1 VKKSISQS
9 ICLFVWKYLVVCVWE
24 ERRESQAKRR
34 EEKRRVAKGKVLRI
48 LACNFG
54 VEGKFCSFKDWR
66 RGGRRREGGREENLE
81 DEIVLRFFSFL
92 ISVSFVINPVQ
103 GGGGGDFE

>member
-1 VKKSISQS
+1 VSG
-9 ICLFVWKYLVVCVWE
+9 
-24 ERRESQAKRR
+24 RREENHKLR

-66 RGGRRREGGREENLE
+66 RGGREGGRE
-81 DEIVLRFFSFL
+81 
-92 ISVSFVINPVQ
+92 
-103 GGGGGDFE
+103 